1 MKWLSFSRQQ
11 QSFANVDTYDQA
23 SRGAW
28 GSFILIKRQ
37 FTGERFPF
45 VATNMSLPP
54 RTKRNLI

>member
-1 MKWLSFSRQQ
+1 MKWITFSRKR

-37 FTGERFPF
+37 FTGELLSY
-45 VATNMSLPP
+45 VMEMLP
-54 RTKRNLI
+54 TIYNS